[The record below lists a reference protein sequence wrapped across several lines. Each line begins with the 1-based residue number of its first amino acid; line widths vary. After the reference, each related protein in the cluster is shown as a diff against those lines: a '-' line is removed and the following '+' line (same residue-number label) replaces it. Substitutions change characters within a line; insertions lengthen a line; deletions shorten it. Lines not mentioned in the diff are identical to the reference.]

1 MAVEKPSEPWP
12 RGILPGWGAVSRW
25 DGWSLLVIGVMGLVM
40 VPVLGVLL
48 SLLSDQRE
56 TWQHLASTVLPTY
69 LRNTAVL
76 MVGVSLGVATLGT
89 ATAWVVSTAEFWGRR
104 WLEWALVLPLAAP
117 TYVLGYAYTDFLQ
130 VTGLAQVWLRQW
142 TGWQL
147 GEYWFPNI
155 RSVWGVVLLLILT
168 LYPYVYLSARLA
180 FQEQSVVSLE
190 VSRSLGQGPWG
201 SFWRVALPMARPA
214 IVGGT
219 MLALMETLNDFGTVS
234 YFGVD
239 TLTTGIYR
247 TWTAMN
253 NRIAASQLAALLL
266 VLVLGLLVL
275 EQYSRRRARF
285 YRQGG
290 QQRIPRYELQG
301 WRGWGARILCG
312 LPVVLGFGIPAAILT
327 YMTWRQVQTGLSSR
341 FWDYARNSLTVSLM
355 AAVLTATVAVV
366 VLYGL
371 RMQRLTWGRSVR
383 SLEGAVRLASLGYAL
398 PGLVI
403 AAGVVRP
410 LGWLDNFIDGWSRQL
425 FNHSTGLLLSGTI
438 MALLFAYLVRFLA
451 VAFATFESSLIRV
464 PPNLDEAA
472 RSLGS
477 GSLRTLFR
485 IHLPLVWS
493 GIMGAVLL
501 VFVDVMKELP
511 ATLVLRPFNFDTLAA
526 RAYRVASDE
535 RLAEAGPPALAIVLV
550 GILPVILLNR
560 RLSTGPAKTTD
571 PEKIESQDLD
581 PTDAH
586 PN

>member
-1 MAVEKPSEPWP
+1 MEKPSHASLL
-12 RGILPGWGAVSRW
+12 GILKRNLAWIQW
-25 DGWSLLVIGVMGLVM
+25 DGWSLLILLLTGLVIL
-40 VPVLGVLL
+40 PVLSVLL

-56 TWQHLASTVLPTY
+56 IWQHLSATVLPTY
-69 LRNTAVL
+69 LRNTLVL
-76 MVGVSLGVATLGT
+76 MVGVSLGVAALGT
-89 ATAWVVSTAEFWGRR
+89 ATAWLISTGDFWGRR

-117 TYVLGYAYTDFLQ
+117 TYVLAYAYTDFLQ
-130 VTGLAQVWLRQW
+130 VTGLFQVWLRQW

-155 RSVWGVVLLLILT
+155 RSVQGVVLLLVLT

-201 SFWRVALPMARPA
+201 SFWRVAVPMARPA
-214 IVGGT
+214 IFGGT
-219 MLALMETLNDFGTVS
+219 LLALMETLNDFGTVS

-253 NRIAASQLAALLL
+253 NRVAASQLAALLL
-266 VLVLGLLVL
+266 LLVLGLIGL
-275 EQYSRRRARF
+275 EQFSRRRARY

-290 QQRIPRYELQG
+290 QQRIPRYELRG

-312 LPVVLGFGIPAAILT
+312 LPVLFGFGIPAAILI
-327 YMTWRQVQTGLSSR
+327 YMTWRQVQTSWSAS
-341 FWDYARNSLTVSLM
+341 FWDYARNSLMVSLL

-371 RMQRLTWGRSVR
+371 RLKRLNGGSRGSIKGLQTV
-383 SLEGAVRLASLGYAL
+383 VRLGSLGYAL

-403 AAGVVRP
+403 AAGVVQP
-410 LGWLDNFIDGWSRQL
+410 LGWLDNTIDGWSRHW
-425 FNHSTGLLLSGTI
+425 FNHSTGLLLSGTLV
-438 MALLFAYLVRFLA
+438 ALLFAYLVRFLA
-451 VAFATFESSLIRV
+451 VAFATFDSSLIRV
-464 PPNLDEAA
+464 PPSLDEAA

-477 GSLRTLFR
+477 GSLQTLLR
-485 IHLPLVWS
+485 IHLPLVWN
-493 GIMGAVLL
+493 GILGAALL

-535 RLAEAGPPALAIVLV
+535 RLAEAGAPALAIVLV
-550 GILPVILLNR
+550 GILPVILLNQ
-560 RLSTGPAKTTD
+560 RLSTPSQKQDPD
-571 PEKIESQDLD
+571 PE
-581 PTDAH
+581 
-586 PN
+586 